1 MASKTFRPTKDA
13 LGKNPGVSFEITLA
27 GRPAT
32 MDVLAGETI
41 DAATHNRLTDDAKAL
56 FAEVPSAEE
65 APADKSTADAKSAK
79 GDK

>member
-1 MASKTFRPTKDA
+1 MATSKTFRPTKDA

-32 MDVLAGETI
+32 MDVLAGETL
-41 DAATHNRLTDDAKAL
+41 DAAAHNRLTDDAKAL
-56 FAEVPSAEE
+56 FEEVPAEK
-65 APADKSTADAKSAK
+65 AAASSDDAKSAK

>member
-1 MASKTFRPTKDA
+1 MATSKTFRPTKDA

-56 FAEVPSAEE
+56 FEE